1 MTDQHAAALE
11 DEQSLAERIVRG
23 AIRAYRLHPF
33 DQVDATVVAE
43 VTGVTTETVARVFPT
58 WDALL
63 LVTYDRWT
71 QLRGTRRSVQPSCTI
86 EHVRMTLAEDVAD
99 PGLVRVLAGVINIA
113 AAETGFAELFRK
125 RFEEYVGQLT
135 AGLQRDFDTDVERS
149 VVPPDVAATQLLAV
163 YEGLQIQMLVRP
175 HVDVL
180 VEYDRAVRTL
190 RQGWREREVPAWD
203 LDAPSATSSTDR
215 AAAPAPG
222 AAPASPV
229 SMPGVTGRPVVPD
242 ATTRSA

>member
-23 AIRAYRLHPF
+23 AIRAYRLHTF
-33 DQVDATVVAE
+33 DQVDAAVVAE
-43 VTGVTTETVARVFPT
+43 VAGVPLDAVARVFPT

-125 RFEEYVGQLT
+125 RFEEYVGELT
-135 AGLQRDFDTDVERS
+135 AGLQRDFDSETERS
-149 VVPPDVAATQLLAV
+149 VVPADVAATQLLAV

-180 VEYDRAVRTL
+180 VEFDRAVRTL

-203 LDAPSATSSTDR
+203 LDAPSV
-215 AAAPAPG
+215 AAAPG
-222 AAPASPV
+222 AAPGAGAAPV
-229 SMPGVTGRPVVPD
+229 SPPTVTGLPAVPD

>member
-71 QLRGTRRSVQPSCTI
+71 QLRGTRRSVQPTCTI

-99 PGLVRVLAGVINIA
+99 PGLVRVLAGVVNIA
-113 AAETGFAELFRK
+113 AAESGFAELFRK

-135 AGLQRDFDTDVERS
+135 AGLQRDFDAGTERS
-149 VVPPDVAATQLLAV
+149 VVSADVAATQLLAL

-175 HVDVL
+175 HIDVL

-190 RQGWREREVPAWD
+190 RQGWRERDVPAWD
-203 LDAPSATSSTDR
+203 LDAPSADT
-215 AAAPAPG
+215 APG
-222 AAPASPV
+222 AVPGAGAPV
-229 SMPGVTGRPVVPD
+229 SPPAVTARPAVPD

>member
-33 DQVDATVVAE
+33 DQVDATVVAD
-43 VTGVTTETVARVFPT
+43 VAGVPVEAVARVFPT

-71 QLRGTRRSVQPSCTI
+71 QLRGTRRNVQPTCTI

-99 PGLVRVLAGVINIA
+99 PGLVRVLAGVINVA

-135 AGLQRDFDTDVERS
+135 TGLQRDFDAETERS
-149 VVPPDVAATQLLAV
+149 VVPADVAATQLLAV

-190 RQGWREREVPAWD
+190 RQGWRERAVPAWD
-203 LDAPSATSSTDR
+203 LDVPSA
-215 AAAPAPG
+215 AAAPG
-222 AAPASPV
+222 AAPGAGAAPV
-229 SMPGVTGRPVVPD
+229 SPPTVTGLPVVPD

>member
-1 MTDQHAAALE
+1 MTENHAAALE

-33 DQVDATVVAE
+33 DQVDAAVVAE
-43 VTGVTTETVARVFPT
+43 VAGVPLDAVARVFPT

-71 QLRGTRRSVQPSCTI
+71 QLRGTRRTVQPSCTI
-86 EHVRMTLAEDVAD
+86 EHLRMTLAEDVAD

-125 RFEEYVGQLT
+125 RFEEYVGNLT
-135 AGLQRDFDTDVERS
+135 RGLQRDFDADVEQA
-149 VVPPDVAATQLLAV
+149 VVPADVAATQLLAV

-190 RQGWREREVPAWD
+190 RQGWRQREVPAWD
-203 LDAPSATSSTDR
+203 LDDAPAQQAGS
-215 AAAPAPG
+215 AAPAPAQG
-222 AAPASPV
+222 DAPV
-229 SMPGVTGRPVVPD
+229 SPPSVTERSAVRD

>member
-33 DQVDATVVAE
+33 DQVDAAVVAE
-43 VTGVTTETVARVFPT
+43 VSGITTETVARVFPT

-71 QLRGTRRSVQPSCTI
+71 QLRGTRRSVQPTCTI

-99 PGLVRVLAGVINIA
+99 PGLVRVLAGVVNIA
-113 AAETGFAELFRK
+113 AAESGFAELFRK

-135 AGLQRDFDTDVERS
+135 AGLQRDFDAGTERS
-149 VVPPDVAATQLLAV
+149 VVSADVAATQLLAL

-175 HVDVL
+175 HIDVL

-190 RQGWREREVPAWD
+190 RQGWQERDVPAWD
-203 LDAPSATSSTDR
+203 LDAPSAV
-215 AAAPAPG
+215 AAPDAVPGAG
-222 AAPASPV
+222 AAPVSP
-229 SMPGVTGRPVVPD
+229 PAVTARPAVPD

>member
-33 DQVDATVVAE
+33 DQVDATVVAD
-43 VTGVTTETVARVFPT
+43 VAGVPMEAVARVFPT

-63 LVTYDRWT
+63 L
-71 QLRGTRRSVQPSCTI
+71 RGTRRSVQPTCTI

-99 PGLVRVLAGVINIA
+99 PGLVRVLAGVINVA
-113 AAETGFAELFRK
+113 AAESGFAELFRK
-125 RFEEYVGQLT
+125 RFEEYVGELT
-135 AGLQRDFDTDVERS
+135 AGLQRDFDAETERS
-149 VVPPDVAATQLLAV
+149 VVPADVAATQLLAV

-190 RQGWREREVPAWD
+190 RQGWQQRAVPAWD
-203 LDAPSATSSTDR
+203 LDAPSAV
-215 AAAPAPG
+215 AAPG
-222 AAPASPV
+222 AVPGAGVAPV
-229 SMPGVTGRPVVPD
+229 SPPTVTGLPVVPD